1 MPLMKV
7 IGGKR
12 YKLVKATPSKR
23 EANEYKDAY
32 KGDYKVRVT
41 KDGNVYH
48 VWARNK

>member
-12 YKLVKATPSKR
+12 YKLVKTTPSKKV
-23 EANEYKDAY
+23 ANEWKDAY
-32 KGDYKVRVT
+32 KNGFKVKVT

-48 VWARNK
+48 VWVR